1 MIEQL
6 SRKLEEGDGDLASA
20 EITVVRAE
28 DQVEQLARVH
38 RREGV
43 NMDYLKS
50 IVVQYLAKPPGSS
63 ERAALL
69 PVLATLL
76 QFDAEDY
83 KAIEEGKEK
92 VSWWGDIIPTY
103 ITGPSVEPPAPLSI
117 PPQQAAPLLP
127 TSAEVTVSRITPTQK
142 TTRKSTSLQF

>member
-1 MIEQL
+1 MGERLAQ
-6 SRKLEEGDGDLASA
+6 KLEEGDGDLAGA
-20 EITVVRAE
+20 ELTVVKAE
-28 DQVEQLARVH
+28 EQVEQLARVH

-63 ERAALL
+63 ERTALL

-83 KAIEEGKEK
+83 TAIESGKDK
-92 VSWWGDIIPTY
+92 VSWWGDIIPTL
-103 ITGPSVEPPAPLSI
+103 ISGPEALPP
-117 PPQQAAPLLP
+117 PPSGVPP
-127 TSAEVTVSRITPTQK
+127 
-142 TTRKSTSLQF
+142 